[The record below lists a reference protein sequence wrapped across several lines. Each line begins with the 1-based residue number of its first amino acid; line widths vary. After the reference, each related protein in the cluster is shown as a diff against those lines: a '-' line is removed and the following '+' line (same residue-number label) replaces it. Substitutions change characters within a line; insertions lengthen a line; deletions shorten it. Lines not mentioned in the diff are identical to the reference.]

1 VAAALSVKVD
11 SGDSVDKWYT
21 TSFIDARGGGGGWCM
36 GSLLSTVMTGLWLA
50 HVADKVR
57 GRGKVGGAG
66 WGTVL
71 VRALIVGT
79 PLVRG
84 ALAS

>member
-1 VAAALSVKVD
+1 
-11 SGDSVDKWYT
+11 
-21 TSFIDARGGGGGWCM
+21 
-36 GSLLSTVMTGLWLA
+36 MTGLWRVHA
-50 HVADKVR
+50 ADKVR

-84 ALAS
+84 ALAWQQPTGGRGVVRRVVAEVQGCTGDGSVVQKVKLR